1 MVHVG
6 KNVYKQDYVSMDY
19 FGLLDVQD
27 DEVIR
32 LMRMSVEVVFYE
44 ISLMMYEKDLLF
56 YLHLYYEKY
65 KTLQAS
71 INCLIF
77 EQSFKKSTFIVYLC
91 PQSRFSWRSLQGQ
104 PMNACSCDL

>member
-32 LMRMSVEVVFYE
+32 LMRMAVEVVFYE

-56 YLHLYYEKY
+56 YLHLYFTPNPNRDVTY
-65 KTLQAS
+65 KELFGN
-71 INCLIF
+71 INL
-77 EQSFKKSTFIVYLC
+77 
-91 PQSRFSWRSLQGQ
+91 
-104 PMNACSCDL
+104 